1 MSLRSSRFGACALVL
16 AATWLLATPAQA
28 DDRATAQRLF
38 EEGQTLFKEG
48 KTAAACAKFEGASAL
63 VSSAGVRLNLARCW
77 EKIGRTASA
86 WTKYDEAQVAAERD
100 GDRAA
105 AAAARQGRAAVEP
118 RLSKIAITFADANA
132 AQGVAITRDGEALP
146 ASVIGS
152 ELPIDPGEHEV
163 VARAAGFKPWSTRVN
178 VTGEGTTVRV
188 SIPAL
193 EPEPAAPAP
202 AQASTEA
209 PPTAETPA
217 QAPPR
222 RTLAI
227 AGIATAGVGVVGLG
241 LGTYFGLTAQSK
253 WHQASRSGSTCL
265 DTACPALTQQ
275 ASNDATLSTVFF
287 VAGGVLA
294 AAGVTLWVIAPSG
307 KTTEHAELRPAVG
320 PGMAGLELGGAF

>member
-118 RLSKIAITFADANA
+118 RLSKIAI
-132 AQGVAITRDGEALP
+132 
-146 ASVIGS
+146 SVRRR
-152 ELPIDPGEHEV
+152 ERR
-163 VARAAGFKPWSTRVN
+163 ARRGDHAGR
-178 VTGEGTTVRV
+178 
-188 SIPAL
+188 
-193 EPEPAAPAP
+193 
-202 AQASTEA
+202 
-209 PPTAETPA
+209 
-217 QAPPR
+217 
-222 RTLAI
+222 
-227 AGIATAGVGVVGLG
+227 
-241 LGTYFGLTAQSK
+241 
-253 WHQASRSGSTCL
+253 
-265 DTACPALTQQ
+265 
-275 ASNDATLSTVFF
+275 
-287 VAGGVLA
+287 
-294 AAGVTLWVIAPSG
+294 
-307 KTTEHAELRPAVG
+307 
-320 PGMAGLELGGAF
+320 